1 MVFKTFRVK
10 KIIWSSLNT
19 TYPVN
24 NQLIFQG
31 DLIKTIKT
39 YLSLW
44 NHNLTVK
51 THDNQFKQAMNKTR
65 FKYKLD

>member
-1 MVFKTFRVK
+1 MVFETFRVK

-31 DLIKTIKT
+31 DLIKTINRQD
-39 YLSLW
+39 L
-44 NHNLTVK
+44 
-51 THDNQFKQAMNKTR
+51 FKFMES
-65 FKYKLD
+65 